1 MTGKTVARK
10 AEENE
15 GIVLSENTLKMFA
28 NMVTMIPEAEGSAY
42 DAILTSLLN
51 AESWDQLDDPWD
63 TSKTE
68 MLIGVEQKITAIT
81 RRPSTYKGGL
91 GMFLVVHAEDMR
103 TNKPLVWTT
112 GSVAM
117 VGQLV
122 RAYARGWMPLYAEI
136 IIAANPTQNGYYPQH
151 LQINGCGAGAAS

>member
-1 MTGKTVARK
+1 MASKAVARK
-10 AEENE
+10 EEENE
-15 GIVLSENTLKMFA
+15 GIVLSEDTLRMFA

-42 DAILTSLLN
+42 DAILTSLLG
-51 AESWDQLDDPWD
+51 ATSWDQLDDPWD
-63 TSKTE
+63 STKTE
-68 MLIGVEQKITAIT
+68 ALIGVEQKITAIT

-91 GMFLVVHAEDMR
+91 GMFLVVHATDMR
-103 TNKPLVWTT
+103 NDKPLVWTT

-122 RAYARGWMPLYAEI
+122 RAHAMGWFPLYAEVI
-136 IIAANPTQNGYYPQH
+136 TAANPTENGYYPQH

>member
-10 AEENE
+10 EEENE
-15 GIVLSENTLKMFA
+15 GITLSENTLKMFA
-28 NMVTMIPEAEGSAY
+28 NMVTMIPEAEGDAY
-42 DAILTSLLN
+42 DAILTSLLG
-51 AESWDQLDDPWD
+51 ATSWDQLDDPWD
-63 TSKTE
+63 SSKTE
-68 MLIGVEQKITAIT
+68 ALIGVEQKITAIT

-103 TNKPLVWTT
+103 NGKPLVWST

-122 RAYARGWMPLYAEI
+122 RAYAAGWLPLYAEI
-136 IIAANPTQNGYYPQH
+136 IIAANPTSRGYYPQH
-151 LQINGCGAGAAS
+151 LQINGCGADVGK